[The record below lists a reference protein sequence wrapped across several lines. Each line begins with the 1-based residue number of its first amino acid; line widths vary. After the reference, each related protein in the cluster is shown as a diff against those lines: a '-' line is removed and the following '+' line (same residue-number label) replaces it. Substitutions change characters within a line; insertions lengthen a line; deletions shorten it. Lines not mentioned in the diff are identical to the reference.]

1 MQLNT
6 ANKLHPL
13 EHPATL
19 ICSEESTQNIDP
31 TTVKQWLPQKAFSK
45 VIRALIHF
53 LLVLPASLSVRF
65 KLWTAANIVKH
76 QLNSSEHAVNWHEGT
91 GCYSLTV
98 TVDAEIY

>member
-13 EHPATL
+13 EHPVTL
-19 ICSEESTQNIDP
+19 CCSEESTHSTDP
-31 TTVKQWLPQKAFSK
+31 TSVNQWLAQKAFSK

-53 LLVLPASLSVRF
+53 PPVRPTGLTVRF

-76 QLNSSEHAVNWHEGT
+76 Q
-91 GCYSLTV
+91 
-98 TVDAEIY
+98 